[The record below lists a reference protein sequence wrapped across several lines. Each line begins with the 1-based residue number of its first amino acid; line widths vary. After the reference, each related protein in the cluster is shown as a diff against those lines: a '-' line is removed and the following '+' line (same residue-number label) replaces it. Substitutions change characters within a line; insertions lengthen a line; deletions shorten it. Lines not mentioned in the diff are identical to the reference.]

1 LRHGPGNITVFTER
15 RPPLPIS
22 IISLISTK

>member
-1 LRHGPGNITVFTER
+1 LGHGPGNITVFTER

-22 IISLISTK
+22 IISLISSK